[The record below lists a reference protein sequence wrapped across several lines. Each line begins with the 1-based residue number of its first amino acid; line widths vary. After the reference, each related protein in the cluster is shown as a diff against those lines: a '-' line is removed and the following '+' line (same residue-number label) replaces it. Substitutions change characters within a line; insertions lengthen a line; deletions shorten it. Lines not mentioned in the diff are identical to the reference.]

1 MRKQTITY
9 IVAACMAVTAAGC
22 GQAKQPNNNAAQ
34 PSAATQQ
41 PSQSPSPSASIA
53 PAKQEKSI
61 QVYYSD
67 ETASKLEVRT
77 VTIRYENDQA
87 KYAEAFKA
95 LQTGPD
101 KQAIPLCAGL
111 TLKSATAKDGAL
123 VLDVSLNPDGQLG
136 SNGEA
141 MLLQA
146 LQKTLFQ
153 FTELK
158 SIDVLL
164 DGKQVESL
172 MGHMDLPH
180 PMHRS

>member
-9 IVAACMAVTAAGC
+9 IVAACVAVTAVGC

-34 PSAATQQ
+34 PSAATQ
-41 PSQSPSPSASIA
+41 PSLSPTPTPSAA
-53 PAKQEKSI
+53 PVMQETSI
-61 QVYYSD
+61 QSYYSD
-67 ETASKLEVRT
+67 ESASNLETRT
-77 VTIRYENDQA
+77 VTIRYEKEQD

-95 LQTGPD
+95 LQTAPD
-101 KQAIPLCAGL
+101 KQAIPLLEGL
-111 TLKSATAKDGAL
+111 TLKSASVKDGEL
-123 VLDVSLNPDGQLG
+123 VLDVSLKPDGRLG
-136 SNGEA
+136 SGGEA

-146 LQKTLFQ
+146 LQKTMFQ
-153 FTELK
+153 FQELK

-180 PMHRS
+180 PMRR